1 MQYKMGEK
9 DMIQS
14 RFHTLALVSLAIFA
28 PALCAAGDA
37 LPSPVLDTLER
48 RFPGASVEEFG
59 MESERGIAYYE
70 IQLSDGGHLF
80 EVEIATDG
88 TVGETEAVVTFSSL
102 PPDHQEL
109 IRAAVGR
116 GEVREIE
123 RHVRIGIP
131 RAGTF
136 VPVAEAAAFYD
147 VSYRVGGLNRSVQ
160 LPLAPEQAWAL
171 DEEDDDGDGENPG
184 D

>member
-1 MQYKMGEK
+1 MLK
-9 DMIQS
+9 S
-14 RFHTLALVSLAIFA
+14 RIHMLALASLAVLA
-28 PALCAAGDA
+28 SALCAAGFA
-37 LPSPVLDTLER
+37 LPLPVVDTLEN

-59 MESERGIAYYE
+59 MESERGVAYYD
-70 IQLSDGGHLF
+70 IQLSDRGSLF

-88 TVGETEAVVTFSSL
+88 TVGETEEEVTLSSL
-102 PPDHQEL
+102 PPDHQNL

-116 GEVREIE
+116 GEIRRIE
-123 RHVRIGIP
+123 RHVRVGIP

-136 VPVAEAAAFYD
+136 IPVAKSATFYD
-147 VSYRVGGLNRSVQ
+147 VGYRVGGLNRSVQ

-171 DEEDDDGDGENPG
+171 DEEDDDGGGENPG